1 MRNVGHQF
9 LQLGGVAQVAALD
22 VQAGLRGQQ
31 AVEIGPGHQLVQV
44 AVIFQRL
51 MADDRIHGRRL
62 IIQVPAGAVGAAYRH
77 VNKG

>member
-31 AVEIGPGHQLVQV
+31 AVEIGPATSL
-44 AVIFQRL
+44 FR
-51 MADDRIHGRRL
+51 
-62 IIQVPAGAVGAAYRH
+62 
-77 VNKG
+77 